1 MNTLDPKTLSDLN
14 QAFAQSPE
22 GFLVVDQGNPKFAV
36 LDYQTYKKLIS
47 EGAKPS
53 QTGKILV
60 TGGAG
65 YIGSATVRVLRDRG
79 YQVVVYDNL
88 STGVRGRLEG
98 GAFIV
103 GGLCDGKLLR
113 ETFDRGQFYAVVH
126 FAASVEVEESVKNPA
141 N

>member
-1 MNTLDPKTLSDLN
+1 MNNLDPKTLSDLN

-22 GFLVVDQGNPKFAV
+22 GFLVVGQGSAKFAV
-36 LDYQTYKKLIS
+36 LDYQAYKKLIS
-47 EGAKPS
+47 EGAKLT

-88 STGVRGRLEG
+88 STGVRCRLEG
-98 GAFIV
+98 GPVVV
-103 GGLCDGKLLR
+103 GDLSDGKLLR
-113 ETFDRGQFYAVVH
+113 GAL
-126 FAASVEVEESVKNPA
+126 
-141 N
+141 

>member
-22 GFLVVDQGNPKFAV
+22 GFLVVDQGNPKLAV

-65 YIGSATVRVLRDRG
+65 DIGAATVRVLRDRRC
-79 YQVVVYDNL
+79 QVFVYDNP

-98 GAFIV
+98 VPLVV
-103 GGLCDGKLLR
+103 GDLSDGKLLR
-113 ETFDRGQFYAVVH
+113 ETFDRGKFDAVVH
-126 FAASVEVEESVKNPA
+126 FASSVEVEESVKN
-141 N
+141 